1 MRIDPMIQN
10 VQKAASGA
18 PASQS
23 AGAVDSSSFLDE
35 LKSKIGEV
43 NKVQTQA
50 DQAMAE
56 SSVNG
61 ASNIHETMIKLEE
74 ADMGM
79 RYLAKVRNK
88 ALDAYREVMRMSF

>member
-1 MRIDPMIQN
+1 MRIDPIIRNLQES
-10 VQKAASGA
+10 AAGVAKPKDTVGA
-18 PASQS
+18 
-23 AGAVDSSSFLDE
+23 DSSSFADM
-35 LKSKIGEV
+35 LKSKVGEV
-43 NKVQTQA
+43 NQIQNQA

-79 RYLAKVRNK
+79 RFLAKVRNK
-88 ALDAYREVMRMSF
+88 ALDAYHEMMRMQF